1 MDSLIC
7 QDHIVHFL
15 QQHIDN
21 PPHLMFFG
29 PPGCG
34 KTSMSRAFIHAY
46 LSKHGVPEAEHKDY
60 ILLLNSVDDRGIG
73 TIRGQ
78 LTEFVRRTRR
88 YPNVKAWVWMD
99 DADSVPIV
107 SQQALRRILENYE
120 PYARFLFVAA
130 GPEPFIEPLQSRC
143 VMLQFLSVN
152 LHENSEYFQKGYN
165 LTISDE
171 ASAWMISMALGN
183 ARLYKLFHQI
193 LKASGITNV
202 SAQDVQAIVNA
213 PPVKQLEDLGRAAL
227 QNDRVKTLKCLLA
240 LWSAGY
246 CFEDIIYLMEIV
258 CRIYKFFTPEETQR
272 LYLKCGEGHVA
283 MILNKT
289 RLLDALAVFTAPT
302 VLGPYT
308 MMSTTVEPP
317 VIVPSEPVKP
327 SPKRSPMKSPA
338 KSPRKAKI
346 EVTFE

>member
-1 MDSLIC
+1 MDTLIC

-15 QQHIDN
+15 KNHIDN

-46 LSKHGVPEAEHKDY
+46 LSKHGVPDTEHKDY

-88 YPNVKAWVWMD
+88 YPDVKAWVWMD
-99 DADSVPIV
+99 DADSVPVV

-143 VMLQFLSVN
+143 VMLQFLPIN
-152 LHENSEYFQKGYN
+152 LAANYQHFQGSKKIDISE
-165 LTISDE
+165 E
-171 ASAWMISMALGN
+171 ASVWMMSMALGN
-183 ARLYKLFHQI
+183 ARLYKLFHQM
-193 LKASGITNV
+193 LEASGMTTFT
-202 SAQDVQAIVNA
+202 SQDVQAIVNA
-213 PPVKQLEDLGRAAL
+213 PPVKQLEKLGRAAL
-227 QNDRVKTLKCLLA
+227 ANDRVGTLLSLLD

-246 CFEDIIYLMEIV
+246 CFEDIVYLMEIV
-258 CRIYKFFTPEETQR
+258 CRIYNFFTPVETQR
-272 LYLKCGEGHVA
+272 LFLKCGEGHVA

-308 MMSTTVEPP
+308 AIEY
-317 VIVPSEPVKP
+317 
-327 SPKRSPMKSPA
+327 KSG
-338 KSPRKAKI
+338 I
-346 EVTFE
+346 

>member
-7 QDHIVHFL
+7 QDHITHFL
-15 QQHIDN
+15 KNHIDA

-29 PPGCG
+29 PSGCG
-34 KTSMSRAFIHAY
+34 KTSMARAFIHAY
-46 LSKHGVPEAEHKDY
+46 LSKHGVPEHEHKNY

-88 YPNVKAWVWMD
+88 YPAVKAWVWMD
-99 DADSVPIV
+99 DADSVPVV

-120 PYARFLFVAA
+120 PYTRFLFVAS

-143 VMLQFLSVN
+143 VMLQFLPVN
-152 LHENSEYFQKGYN
+152 LVFNRAFFHKNSK
-165 LTISDE
+165 LRIAPD
-171 ASAWMISMALGN
+171 ADAWMMSMSLGN
-183 ARLYKLFHQI
+183 ARLYKLFHQM
-193 LKASGITNV
+193 LESTGMTEV
-202 SAQDVQAIVNA
+202 SASDVQAIVNA
-213 PPVKQLEDLGRAAL
+213 PPVRQLETLGRAVLAE
-227 QNDRVKTLKCLLA
+227 DRVATLKSLLT

-246 CFEDIIYLMEIV
+246 CFEDIVYLLEIV
-258 CRIYKFFTPEETQR
+258 CRIYNYFSPEETQK

-302 VLGPYT
+302 VLGPFA
-308 MMSTTVEPP
+308 
-317 VIVPSEPVKP
+317 
-327 SPKRSPMKSPA
+327 PA
-338 KSPRKAKI
+338 
-346 EVTFE
+346 

>member
-1 MDSLIC
+1 VRLTILVMDTILS
-7 QDHIVHFL
+7 QEHIVTFL
-15 QQHIDN
+15 KNHIDN

-34 KTSMSRAFIHAY
+34 KTSLSRAFVHAY
-46 LSKHGVPEAEHKDY
+46 LSQQGVPPDEHKEY

-88 YPNVKAWVWMD
+88 YPKAKAWVWMD
-99 DADSVPIV
+99 DADSVPVV

-143 VMLQFLSVN
+143 VMLQFLPVN
-152 LHENSEYFQKGYN
+152 LVFNKERFRQGI
-165 LTISDE
+165 TVSDE
-171 ASAWMISMALGN
+171 AESWMIGMALGN
-183 ARLYKLFHQI
+183 ARLYKLFYQM
-193 LKASGITNV
+193 LEAAGMTKVT
-202 SAQDVQAIVNA
+202 AQDVQAIVNA
-213 PPVKQLEDLGRAAL
+213 PPIQKLETLARAAL
-227 QNDRVKTLKCLLA
+227 ANNRVKALQALLD

-246 CFEDIIYLMEIV
+246 CFEDIVYLMEIV
-258 CRIYKFFTPEETQR
+258 CRVYNLFSPEENQR
-272 LYLKCGEGHVA
+272 LFLMCGEGHVA

-302 VLGPYT
+302 VLGPF
-308 MMSTTVEPP
+308 
-317 VIVPSEPVKP
+317 
-327 SPKRSPMKSPA
+327 R
-338 KSPRKAKI
+338 
-346 EVTFE
+346 

>member
-1 MDSLIC
+1 
-7 QDHIVHFL
+7 
-15 QQHIDN
+15 
-21 PPHLMFFG
+21 MFFG

-34 KTSMSRAFIHAY
+34 KTSMARAFIHAY
-46 LSKHGVPEAEHKDY
+46 LTKNGVPDNEHKDY

-143 VMLQFLSVN
+143 VMLQFLPVN
-152 LHENSEYFQKGYN
+152 LMFNKDFFKQTEN
-165 LTISDE
+165 LTISEE
-171 ASAWMISMALGN
+171 AEQWMISMALGN
-183 ARLYKLFHQI
+183 ARMYKLFHQI
-193 LKASGITNV
+193 LKASGLKEVT
-202 SAQDVQAIVNA
+202 AQDVQAIVNA
-213 PPVKQLEDLGRAAL
+213 PPVEMLERLGRAAL
-227 QNDRVKTLKCLLA
+227 NNNRVYTLKSLLA

-246 CFEDIIYLMEIV
+246 CFEDIIYLMEII
-258 CRIYKFFTPEETQR
+258 CRIYNFFTPQETQR

-302 VLGPYT
+302 VLGPW
-308 MMSTTVEPP
+308 
-317 VIVPSEPVKP
+317 
-327 SPKRSPMKSPA
+327 
-338 KSPRKAKI
+338 
-346 EVTFE
+346 

>member
-1 MDSLIC
+1 MESLIC
-7 QDHIVHFL
+7 QDHITHFL
-15 QQHIDN
+15 KNHIDN

-88 YPNVKAWVWMD
+88 YPDVKAWVWMD
-99 DADSVPIV
+99 DADSVPVV

-120 PYARFLFVAA
+120 PYARFLFVAS

-143 VMLQFLSVN
+143 VMLQFVSIN
-152 LHENSEYFQKGYN
+152 LAANYQQLQGNKAIA
-165 LTISDE
+165 ISDE
-171 ASAWMISMALGN
+171 ASAWMMTMALGN
-183 ARLYKLFHQI
+183 ARLYRLFHQM
-193 LKASGITNV
+193 LEASGMTTV
-202 SAQDVQAIVNA
+202 TAQDVQAIVNA
-213 PPVKQLEDLGRAAL
+213 PPVKQLEQLGRAAL
-227 QNDRVKTLKCLLA
+227 ANDRIHTLTSLLD
-240 LWSAGY
+240 LWSSGY

-258 CRIYKFFTPEETQR
+258 CRIYKFFSPEETQR
-272 LYLKCGEGHVA
+272 LYMKCGEGHVA

-302 VLGPYT
+302 VLGPY
-308 MMSTTVEPP
+308 
-317 VIVPSEPVKP
+317 
-327 SPKRSPMKSPA
+327 
-338 KSPRKAKI
+338 
-346 EVTFE
+346 